1 MSCVPTF
8 SKRSARMLRGC
19 VVLLITL
26 IICGW
31 LLERLP
37 YSVALCLTG
46 GAFILL
52 VIRLILL
59 PLFRR

>member
-1 MSCVPTF
+1 
-8 SKRSARMLRGC
+8 MLRGC

-37 YSVALCLTG
+37 YSVFALCLPG